1 MYQRQEQVVLLDL
14 LNGKA
19 DTEAKAWA
27 RLQKITPT
35 SPWIGKR
42 SPEDIEDTWC
52 KWESKGKQV
61 RLGGVLSG

>member
-1 MYQRQEQVVLLDL
+1 MYQRREQAVLLDL
-14 LNGKA
+14 LKGKA

-52 KWESKGKQV
+52 KWESEGKQV
-61 RLGGVLSG
+61 RLGGALSG

>member
-1 MYQRQEQVVLLDL
+1 MDL

-35 SPWIGKR
+35 SPWTGKH

-61 RLGGVLSG
+61 RLVGH

>member
-1 MYQRQEQVVLLDL
+1 MYQRREQVVLLDL

-19 DTEAKAWA
+19 DTA
-27 RLQKITPT
+27 RLQKLTPM
-35 SPWIGKR
+35 SPWTGKR

-61 RLGGVLSG
+61 RLAGH

>member
-1 MYQRQEQVVLLDL
+1 MDL

-27 RLQKITPT
+27 RLQKITPM
-35 SPWIGKR
+35 SPWTGKH

-61 RLGGVLSG
+61 RLVGH